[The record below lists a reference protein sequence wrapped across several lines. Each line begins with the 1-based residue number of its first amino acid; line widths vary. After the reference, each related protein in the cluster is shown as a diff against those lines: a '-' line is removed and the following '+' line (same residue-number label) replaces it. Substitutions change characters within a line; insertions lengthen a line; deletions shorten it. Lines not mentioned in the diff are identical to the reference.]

1 MIREAGGVARVS
13 AACAAGVGDV
23 MVSSCVLLLFFL
35 MLMGAISLWTGL
47 ELRILDGKSR

>member
-1 MIREAGGVARVS
+1 
-13 AACAAGVGDV
+13 